1 MKKYFIKRFVIFT
14 LIFFILYLINL
25 QDKNLGSVFKIIGI
39 SLLSGGCLGGLM
51 VLLKITFGKMGQK
64 RNQ

>member
-1 MKKYFIKRFVIFT
+1 VLYF
-14 LIFFILYLINL
+14 INL

-51 VLLKITFGKMGQK
+51 LLLKVTFGKMGQK